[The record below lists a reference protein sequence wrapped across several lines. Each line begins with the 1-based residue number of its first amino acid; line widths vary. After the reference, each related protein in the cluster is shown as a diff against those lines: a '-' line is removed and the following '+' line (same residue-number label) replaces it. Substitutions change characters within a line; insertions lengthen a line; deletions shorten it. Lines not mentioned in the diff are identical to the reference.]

1 MSSLR
6 DVINLQRRQQ
16 TRFNDLKQDLMNKL
30 TEKIIHLAKHG
41 ETRCIYTIPNYTFGF
56 PRYNV
61 SDIATYLYIK
71 VMNEGLCVIILSSNK
86 LFISW
91 DISDINNIKNDS
103 KKKKQ
108 SISDLKPLLNIKR

>member
-56 PRYNV
+56 PKYNV
-61 SDIATYLYIK
+61 SDITTHLYIK
-71 VMNEGLCVIILSSNK
+71 VMNEGLCVVILSDNK

-91 DISDINNIKNDS
+91 DITDINNIKNES
-103 KKKKQ
+103 KRKKQ